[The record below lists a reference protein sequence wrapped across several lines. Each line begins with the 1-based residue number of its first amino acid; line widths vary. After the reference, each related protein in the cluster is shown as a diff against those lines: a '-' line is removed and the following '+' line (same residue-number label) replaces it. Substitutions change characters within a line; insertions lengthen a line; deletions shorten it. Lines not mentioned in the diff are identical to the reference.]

1 MTDGR
6 RMALGV
12 AIYVA
17 LLLALLSLPWWL
29 IQ

>member
-1 MTDGR
+1 MTDHSHL
-6 RMALGV
+6 ALVV

>member
-1 MTDGR
+1 MTDGA
-6 RMALGV
+6 RMV
-12 AIYVA
+12 ASVVIYVA